1 MRKFTLIELLI
12 TIAIIS
18 ILAAFLLPALN
29 SARDR
34 ARTIRCVSN
43 KKQFM
48 QGQIHYSDDYNGRMV
63 HTAQLDGTTRRFNR
77 VLTGSRIAVTHPLKP
92 YLPWSVMVC
101 TMLPDIP
108 TVEDINW
115 KAQGTGNNME
125 IAGTVGMWW
134 DYKDTELEKTLEK
147 TGDIFESDRGSA
159 DWVTRYCM
167 ILPGKARA
175 PSTTYIVGDSG
186 FNNANYGRD
195 AGCYIMEP
203 TRTTERPTL
212 RMIHQGM
219 TTVGF
224 IDGHAGA
231 YSPHQLRE
239 TATGLNSYYN
249 QNLNWIKF

>member
-18 ILAAFLLPALN
+18 ILAALLLPALN

-63 HTAQLDGTTRRFNR
+63 HTAQLDGATRRFNR
-77 VLTGSRIAVTHPLKP
+77 ILTGSRIAVTHPLKP

-159 DWVTRYCM
+159 DWITRYCM

-175 PSTTYIVGDSG
+175 PSSTYYCGG
-186 FNNANYGRD
+186 F
-195 AGCYIMEP
+195 
-203 TRTTERPTL
+203 RTQQR
-212 RMIHQGM
+212 
-219 TTVGF
+219 
-224 IDGHAGA
+224 
-231 YSPHQLRE
+231 QLR
-239 TATGLNSYYN
+239 TGRGLLHHGTDPYDRAAHAPDDPPGHDDRGLPRRTRRSV
-249 QNLNWIKF
+249 FAASAS